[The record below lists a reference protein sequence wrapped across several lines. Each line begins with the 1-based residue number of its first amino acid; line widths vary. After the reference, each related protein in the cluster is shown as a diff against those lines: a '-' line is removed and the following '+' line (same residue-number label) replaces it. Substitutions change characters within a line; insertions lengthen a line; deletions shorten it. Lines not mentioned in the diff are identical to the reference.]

1 MKTIHSHEI
10 STPQN
15 APFKKILIANRGEI
29 AIRVTRACRE
39 LGIGTVAVFSDADR
53 ESLHVFLAD
62 EAYHIGPSPSKES
75 YLNFRKIIEVAKA
88 AGVDAIHP
96 GYGFLSE
103 NPVFVR
109 ACREAGITFIG
120 PTPENME
127 SMGDKLSAKALM
139 KKAGVP
145 LVPGSDGGV
154 ETVEEALVIVKKIGL
169 PIIIKATAGGGG
181 KGMRVVRHESEIESA
196 FRACRSE
203 GQNYFANPT
212 VYIERF
218 INDPKHIEIQVFGD
232 THGNVVHL
240 FERECSV
247 QRRHQKIIEESP
259 SPSVPMDVKLK
270 MGEAA
275 VRAAKSIG
283 YVGAGTIEF
292 IFDNQTK
299 EFFFM
304 EMNTRLQVEHP
315 ITELVIGVDLVKEQI
330 FVAKGH
336 KLSFKQE
343 DIKQKGHAIE
353 ARICAEDPSTY
364 KPSPGLI
371 RACRHPQGPFLRIDS
386 YAYPGY
392 EVPIYYDPMI
402 CKVIT
407 WGDTREEAIDRMQR
421 ALAEFV
427 LTGIKTN
434 IVLHRTILGHEKFLD
449 GSYTTQ
455 FIEKNFEVLEPQMF
469 REVNDRVFLI
479 AAAITA
485 FEDRKSKDVR
495 RFNVR
500 SNWRSLSRKIQLRT

>member
-1 MKTIHSHEI
+1 MI
-10 STPQN
+10 TP
-15 APFKKILIANRGEI
+15 PFKKILIANRGEI

-39 LGIGTVAVFSDADR
+39 LGISSVAVFSDADR
-53 ESLHVFLAD
+53 DSLHVFLAD
-62 EAYHIGPSPSKES
+62 EAYHIGPAPSKES
-75 YLNFRKIIEVAKA
+75 YLNFRKIIEVAKK
-88 AGVDAIHP
+88 AGADAIHP

-103 NPVFVR
+103 NPIFVR
-109 ACREAGITFIG
+109 ACKEAGIVFIG

-127 SMGDKLSAKALM
+127 AMGDKLSAKALM

-145 LVPGSDGGV
+145 LVPGSEGGV
-154 ETVEEALVIVKKIGL
+154 ESVEQAQVIANEIGY
-169 PIIIKATAGGGG
+169 PVIIKATAGGGG
-181 KGMRVVRHESEIESA
+181 KGMRVVKTESELESA

-212 VYIERF
+212 VYMEKF

-259 SPSVPMDVKLK
+259 SPSVPNDVRIK
-270 MGEAA
+270 MGDAA
-275 VRAAKSIG
+275 VKAAKSID
-283 YVGAGTIEF
+283 YIGAGTIEF
-292 IFDNQTK
+292 IFDNKTK

-315 ITELVIGVDLVKEQI
+315 ITELVTGYDLVKEQI
-330 FVAKGH
+330 WVAKG
-336 KLSFKQE
+336 KPLSFKQSE
-343 DIKQKGHAIE
+343 IKQKGHAIE
-353 ARICAEDPSTY
+353 ARICAEDPITY
-364 KPSPGLI
+364 KPSPGKI

-402 CKVIT
+402 AKVIT
-407 WGDTREEAIDRMQR
+407 YGDSREEAIDRMER
-421 ALAEFV
+421 ALSEFV

-434 IVLHRTILGHEKFLD
+434 IVLHKSILKNPKFLD

-455 FIEKNFEVLEPQMF
+455 FIEKNFEVLEPELF
-469 REVNDRVFLI
+469 KEIDDPVFLI
-479 AAAITA
+479 SAAISA
-485 FEDRKSKDVR
+485 YQDRQSKDVR
-495 RFNVR
+495 RLNVA
-500 SNWRSLSRKIQLRT
+500 SNWRRIGRKMQLRT

>member
-1 MKTIHSHEI
+1 MIE
-10 STPQN
+10 

-39 LGIGTVAVFSDADR
+39 LGILSAAVFSDADR
-53 ESLHVFLAD
+53 DSLHVFLAD

-75 YLNFRKIIEVAKA
+75 YLNYRKIIQVAKD

-103 NPVFVR
+103 NAIFAR
-109 ACREAGITFIG
+109 ACKEAGITFIG

-127 SMGDKLSAKALM
+127 AMGDKLSAKALM

-145 LVPGSDGGV
+145 QVPGSDGGV
-154 ETVEEALVIVKKIGL
+154 ETIEQAHDVVKKIGY

-181 KGMRVVRHESEIESA
+181 KGMRVVRVEAELESA

-203 GQNYFANPT
+203 GQNYFANPI

-259 SPSVPMDVKLK
+259 SPSVPPEVRTRLGETAVK
-270 MGEAA
+270 
-275 VRAAKSIG
+275 AAKSIN
-283 YVGAGTIEF
+283 YLGAGTIEF

-315 ITELVIGVDLVKEQI
+315 ITEIVTGVDLVKEQI
-330 FVAKGH
+330 WVAKG
-336 KLSFKQE
+336 KPLSFKQS
-343 DIKQKGHAIE
+343 DLKQKGHAIE
-353 ARICAEDPSTY
+353 ARICAEDPVTY
-364 KPSPGLI
+364 KPSPGVI

-402 CKVIT
+402 AKVIT
-407 WGDTREEAIDRMQR
+407 WGETREEAIDRMDR
-421 ALAEFV
+421 ALSEFV

-434 IVLHRTILGHEKFLD
+434 ISLHKTVLRHKKFLD

-455 FIEKNFEVLEPQMF
+455 FIEKNFEVLEPDIF
-469 REVNDRVFLI
+469 KDIDDPVFLI

-485 FEDRKSKDVR
+485 FQDRKSKDVR
-495 RFNVR
+495 RFNVA
-500 SNWRSLSRKIQLRT
+500 SNWRRIGRKLQIRT

>member
-1 MKTIHSHEI
+1 MHSHEI

-75 YLNFRKIIEVAKA
+75 YLNYRKIIEVAKA

-109 ACREAGITFIG
+109 ACKEAGITFIG

-154 ETVEEALVIVKKIGL
+154 ETVEEALAITKKIGL

-181 KGMRVVRHESEIESA
+181 KGMRVVRTESEIESA

-259 SPSVPMDVKLK
+259 SVSVPMDVKLK
-270 MGEAA
+270 MGECA

-336 KLSFKQE
+336 PLSFKQE

-353 ARICAEDPSTY
+353 ARICAEDPTTY

-402 CKVIT
+402 AKVIT

-455 FIEKNFEVLEPQMF
+455 FIEKNFEVLEPKMF
-469 REVNDRVFLI
+469 REVNDKVFLI

-495 RFNVR
+495 RYNVR

>member
-1 MKTIHSHEI
+1 M
-10 STPQN
+10 
-15 APFKKILIANRGEI
+15 ALFKKILIANRGEI

-39 LGIGTVAVFSDADR
+39 LGIASVAVFSDADR
-53 ESLHVFLAD
+53 DSLHVFLAD

-75 YLNFRKIIEVAKA
+75 YLNYQKIIEVAKQ

-103 NPVFVR
+103 NTNF
-109 ACREAGITFIG
+109 AKALEAAGITFIG
-120 PTPENME
+120 PTVANIE

-145 LVPGSDGGV
+145 TVPGSDGGV
-154 ETVEEALVIVKKIGL
+154 DTVEQALEIAQKIGL
-169 PIIIKATAGGGG
+169 PVIIKASAGGGG
-181 KGMRVVRHESEIESA
+181 KGMRVVRKMEELESA

-203 GQNYFANPT
+203 GQNYFADPT
-212 VYIERF
+212 VYIEKF
-218 INDPKHIEIQVFGD
+218 VNDPKHIEIQVFGD
-232 THGNVVHL
+232 KHGNHVHL

-247 QRRHQKIIEESP
+247 QRRHQKIIEECP
-259 SPSVPMDVKLK
+259 SPSVPHEVRLR

-275 VRAAKSIG
+275 VRAAKQIN

-292 IFDNQTK
+292 IFDNATK
-299 EFFFM
+299 EFYFM

-315 ITELVIGVDLVKEQI
+315 ITEIVTGYDLVKEQI
-330 FVAKGH
+330 YVAAGKP
-336 KLSFKQE
+336 LSFKQE

-353 ARICAEDPSTY
+353 ARICAEDPITY
-364 KPSPGLI
+364 KPHPGVI
-371 RACRHPQGPFLRIDS
+371 RACRHPQGPFMRVDS

-402 CKVIT
+402 AKLIT
-407 WGDTREEAIDRMQR
+407 WGETREEAIDRMQR
-421 ALAEFV
+421 ALSEFV

-434 IVLHRTILGHEKFLD
+434 IVLHKTILDHPKFRD

-455 FIEKNFEVLEPQMF
+455 FIEKNFEVIEPQLF
-469 REVNDRVFLI
+469 KEVEDPVFLI

-485 FEDRKSKDVR
+485 YNDRKSKDVR
-495 RFNVR
+495 QLNLT
-500 SNWRSLSRKIQLRT
+500 SNWKRVGRKLQLRT

>member
-1 MKTIHSHEI
+1 MHSHEI

-75 YLNFRKIIEVAKA
+75 YLNYRKIIEVAKA

-109 ACREAGITFIG
+109 ACKEAGITFIG

-154 ETVEEALVIVKKIGL
+154 ETVEEALAITKKIGL

-181 KGMRVVRHESEIESA
+181 KGMRVVRTESEIESA

-232 THGNVVHL
+232 TQGNVVHL

-259 SPSVPMDVKLK
+259 SVSVPMDVKLK
-270 MGEAA
+270 MGDAA

-336 KLSFKQE
+336 PLSFKQE

-353 ARICAEDPSTY
+353 ARICAEDPTTY

-402 CKVIT
+402 AKVIT

-455 FIEKNFEVLEPQMF
+455 FIEKNFEVLEPKMF
-469 REVNDRVFLI
+469 REVNDKVFLI

-495 RFNVR
+495 RYNVR